1 MPNRAHM
8 ILSFAALML
17 AGAGFVS
24 AQQDRLPD
32 TRPPMDEVIGML
44 DSPLFAARRQA
55 LVSLLERRDLTL
67 AEVDSWR
74 SRDDL
79 SPEQRL
85 RLDELALQVFARGPR
100 AALGISFPQDDRG
113 GVRIM
118 SVVAGFPAADLLV
131 AGDRVLT
138 ADGIP
143 LTRQA
148 TLRAAILSHSPG
160 EILELRVERDGETL
174 DIAVPLGSFGN
185 LSGAASPR
193 PSDLV
198 AAWTL
203 RQTRNEAARP
213 SEPITPKRTEP
224 GAADSPENRNAGAA
238 SEPGSAEWLAVY
250 ASGDAPGFLVLGGQP
265 RETADL
271 SLTRLAALDA
281 SRTVTLE
288 DPELLGNADLALQLA
303 ILRNKRTQSLEDIR
317 RLEALIGGGN
327 LDAGN
332 RAMMRRRLDQ
342 EREQLAVL
350 EEQIR
355 LVDKTRR
362 EKR

>member
-1 MPNRAHM
+1 MPNRTHM
-8 ILSFAALML
+8 ILSLAALTL
-17 AGAGFVS
+17 AGTGLAS
-24 AQQDRLPD
+24 AQRNSIPD
-32 TRPPMDEVIGML
+32 TRPPVDEVIGML

-55 LVSLLERRDLTL
+55 LASLLERRDLTL
-67 AEVDSWR
+67 DEVDLWR
-74 SRDDL
+74 YRDDL

-100 AALGISFPQDDRG
+100 AALGISFPPDDRG

-118 SVVAGFPAADLLV
+118 NVVAGFPAADLLV
-131 AGDRVLT
+131 AGDRILT
-138 ADGIP
+138 ADGLP

-148 TLRAAILSHSPG
+148 MLRAAILSHAPG

-174 DIAVPLGSFGN
+174 DISVPLGSFGN
-185 LSGAASPR
+185 LRGAASPR

-203 RQTRNEAARP
+203 RQTRDGAAQRGK
-213 SEPITPKRTEP
+213 PITPVPRQP
-224 GAADSPENRNAGAA
+224 GAADNQTPGNTDPDSAA
-238 SEPGSAEWLAVY
+238 WLAVY
-250 ASGDAPGFLVLGGQP
+250 ATGDAPGWLVLGGQP

-281 SRTVTLE
+281 SRAVTIE
-288 DPELLGNADLALQLA
+288 DPELLGNADLVLQLA
-303 ILRNKRTQSLEDIR
+303 ILRNERTQAIEDIR

-327 LDAGN
+327 LDAGG

-342 EREQLAVL
+342 EREKLAVL